1 MFNSIHFDHFFFHI
15 NSDKT
20 NNTIKIQQNI
30 QLNVDI
36 PNDTSN
42 VAGSDHTVILS
53 TESIMIQINK

>member
-1 MFNSIHFDHFFFHI
+1 M
-15 NSDKT
+15 
-20 NNTIKIQQNI
+20 NNMIKIQQNI

-53 TESIMIQINK
+53 TESIMMQINK

>member
-20 NNTIKIQQNI
+20 NNIIKIQQNI

-36 PNDTSN
+36 PNDTLN
-42 VAGSDHTVILS
+42 VAGSDHTVIFS
-53 TESIMIQINK
+53 TESAITQTNK